1 MNHIILMK
9 NCSRPKVFLT
19 HIFYVSEFEIGGSK
33 IFLRGFFQKNKGLLV
48 VELYVYTSFPS
59 WIVRFLRVDI
69 YLSFPNAKHNKLY
82 RIRGWFIQN
91 KYIEKFLSFLNIML
105 SAFYLNY
112 RVSPLIIK
120 AIKTDMKPHF
130 LLKLL
135 TLKGKTVD

>member
-48 VELYVYTSFPS
+48 VQLYVYTSFPS

-82 RIRGWFIQN
+82 RIRGWF
-91 KYIEKFLSFLNIML
+91 
-105 SAFYLNY
+105 
-112 RVSPLIIK
+112 
-120 AIKTDMKPHF
+120 T
-130 LLKLL
+130 
-135 TLKGKTVD
+135 